1 MNMSFKN
8 ITLLLVLI
16 LILFSSINFIS
27 AVDLNNSS
35 ISEFTDDNPLND
47 FNDVIAINK
56 CDELDKEILGDDGTD
71 ESALDNG
78 YVIYVGNHNK
88 TETGNGS
95 EDNPFSTL
103 KLACDNVSGQDK
115 VTVKV
120 FNGTYYMGS
129 YLQFNTNNLNI
140 EGINGKVIVTYL
152 YDTEED
158 GDYGEAFGLT
168 STSANFTISNIIFD
182 GRNRNS
188 YDGFFDAEDGY
199 PDDPDAMGPY
209 KSFFL
214 PFYGY
219 ANIGTFNNCSFL
231 FGDINTR
238 LTGASEYKSKFIN
251 CYFDVTNNWN
261 LLFYGGQ
268 FRDDN
273 AMVAG
278 FDDVTGVGP
287 QFEYCSFNLPNIYK
301 LVASIHLPY
310 TISITNAWFGQNELP
325 AYVGP
330 FSGDAIVKPGGS
342 YDWDWTV
349 PVNRYA
355 IFSVSENYLGNN
367 QFEIVGKL
375 TWNGT
380 NSQEGMENFQPMTVT
395 LSSDTGDIVT
405 KAILVN
411 GTFKANYTSQAPIN
425 KITAT
430 LDSQPLELEFYS
442 VNISA
447 DTPSIYYGQDQNLT
461 LNFTQPIDAT
471 ILITISNENYN
482 ESYEIYVNNKD
493 SIVYTIYDTLKEG
506 IYTVDINLNDNKYF
520 GENSTTLTISKIS
533 DYLFDVIIPSEAK
546 VGENAT
552 ITLTLPEDVDG
563 NVTIKFGSNI
573 KVLDANQTMTIDFNN
588 LNATTYDINVTYSGS
603 DKYASKEKIDSITI
617 DKADSNVNVEDI
629 AFTYG
634 DVITIPFTVTNA
646 TGVNV
651 RVLNKEGDE
660 VTITNSTSVDFTLE
674 TLPAGEYTL
683 EVTTIVDEKNYYDFT
698 VDDIVLTIN
707 KAESSLTLNNSYEFI
722 YGQDAVINVVTEN
735 STGDVIVSL
744 VGEDDF
750 TASVSGNEI
759 NLPVLN
765 AGKYRLTVTTNVD
778 DNHNNITKST
788 TITIAKTNPSMN
800 VFVKLSDNVTV
811 KDNITL
817 IINLPS
823 DATGE
828 VVVKINGKKTDTI
841 HSNETITINLNNQLV
856 GECIVDIIYSGD
868 KNYESDSATQ
878 EFTISKAETSIS
890 AEQIASE
897 EGTATIEVTI
907 SDVNSGIILVD
918 VDGKKFYGD
927 INKGKSTINIEGVS
941 EGNYTANIKFFGD
954 DKYNQATTT
963 ADVKVSEDKIITE
976 LKEQLEE
983 ANAKVDNLT
992 GELANAT
999 DRIADLTAE
1008 LNETQANA
1016 TKLSEDLA
1024 DAQANVT
1031 KLSDDLA
1038 DAHAKVDNLTGE
1050 LANATAKVDNLTGEL
1065 ANAVANVTKLADDLA
1080 DANAAIDELTRQ
1092 LEEALANKT
1101 KTVVVDGVEY
1111 PIEYVNGTAVVNINK
1126 TEMLSAEFD
1135 KITVSGSNIDA
1146 VLVDSEGKPVAG
1158 ATIAYKVNG
1167 VESNITTDDDG
1178 RFMLKI
1184 APNSIVEISY
1194 AGSETVAPVNVSINL
1209 QGLAPV
1215 RQATLFN
1222 SNDFSQYA
1230 CDFYEGERGG
1240 NFTFQLVDEMG
1251 NPIANKT
1258 IYIGYNGVTL
1268 NRTTDENGFANVQI
1282 NLKNAGLYTFV
1293 IVFLGDEDYNATMAV
1308 HKVNI
1313 EKKTTSI
1320 SASAKTYKATAKT
1333 KKYTVTLKT
1342 IKGSSIDG
1350 KTYLAK
1356 GKKVT
1361 LTINGKTYTA
1371 KTNAK
1376 GQATFSLKITK
1387 KGKFAAKVS
1396 FAGDNTYKEAN
1407 KSVKLTIK

>member
-1 MNMSFKN
+1 MSFKK
-8 ITLLLVLI
+8 ITLLLIFL

-27 AVDLNNSS
+27 AVDLTNSS
-35 ISEFTDDNPLND
+35 MGEINVQDDVKLNNIEDIVINDFSEFNN
-47 FNDVIAINK
+47 
-56 CDELDKEILGDDGTD
+56 EILGSDAD
-71 ESALDNG
+71 ESDLDEG

-103 KLACDNVSGQDK
+103 KYACDNVSGQEK
-115 VTVKV
+115 VTVKI

-129 YLQFNTNNLNI
+129 YLQFNTNDLNI
-140 EGINGKVIVTYL
+140 KGIDGTVVVTYL
-152 YDTEED
+152 FDTDED
-158 GDYGEAFGLT
+158 GDHGEAFGLT

-182 GRNRNS
+182 GYDRTS

-219 ANIGTFNNCSFL
+219 ANRGTFNNCSFL
-231 FGDINTR
+231 FGSINTR
-238 LTGASEYKSKFIN
+238 LTGASEFKSRFIN
-251 CYFDVTNNWN
+251 CYFDVTNDWH

-268 FRDDN
+268 IRDDN
-273 AMVAG
+273 AIVAG
-278 FDDVTGVGP
+278 YKEVTGEGP
-287 QFEYCSFNLPNIYK
+287 QFEYCSFNLPTIQR
-301 LVASIHLPY
+301 LVDRIDLPY
-310 TISITNAWFGQNELP
+310 SISINNSWFGQNNIP
-325 AYVGP
+325 SYVGP
-330 FSGDAIVKPGGS
+330 YGGGYVAKPTGHWDF
-342 YDWDWTV
+342 DWVV
-349 PVNRYA
+349 PINRYA

-380 NSQEGMENFQPMTVT
+380 DSQEGMENFQPMTVK
-395 LSSDTGDIVT
+395 LSSDTGKIAT
-405 KAILVN
+405 TAILIN

-425 KITAT
+425 KIIAT

-447 DTPSIYYGQDQNLT
+447 DAPSIYYGQDQNLT
-461 LNFTQPIDAT
+461 INFTQPIDAT
-471 ILITISNENYN
+471 IVITISNENYN

-552 ITLTLPEDVDG
+552 ITLTLPADVDG

-588 LNATTYDINVTYSGS
+588 LNATTYDINVTYGGS

-651 RVLNKEGDE
+651 RVLNKDGDE
-660 VTITNSTSVDFTLE
+660 VTTTSSNGVEFTLE

-707 KAESSLTLNNSYEFI
+707 KAESSLTLNDSYEFI
-722 YGQDAVINVVTEN
+722 YGQDAIINVATEN
-735 STGDVIVSL
+735 STGDVIVSF
-744 VGEDDF
+744 VGEYDF

-759 NLPVLN
+759 NLPALN
-765 AGKYRLTVTTNVD
+765 EGKYTLTVTTNVD

-788 TITIAKTNPSMN
+788 TITIAKANPSMN
-800 VFVKLSDNVTV
+800 VIVELSDNVTV

-823 DATGE
+823 DATGD
-828 VVVKINGKKTDTI
+828 VVVKINGKKTDI
-841 HSNETITINLNNQLV
+841 IPANETITINLNNQLA

-868 KNYESDSATQ
+868 KNYESDSATK
-878 EFTISKAETSIS
+878 EFTISKAETSMS
-890 AEQIASE
+890 AEQTASE

-918 VDGKKFYGD
+918 IDGKKFYGD
-927 INKGKSTINIEGVS
+927 INKGKATINIEGVP

-983 ANAKVDNLT
+983 ANTKVDNLT
-992 GELANAT
+992 DELSNAS
-999 DRIADLTAE
+999 DKIADLTAE

-1031 KLSDDLA
+1031 RLSDDLA
-1038 DAHAKVDNLTGE
+1038 EANAKVDNLTAE
-1050 LANATAKVDNLTGEL
+1050 LSETQANATKLSEDLAGANQKVNNLTTQLEK
-1065 ANAVANVTKLADDLA
+1065 AQSNVT
-1080 DANAAIDELTRQ
+1080 I
-1092 LEEALANKT
+1092 
-1101 KTVVVDGVEY
+1101 VVDGVEY
-1111 PIEYVNGTAVVNINK
+1111 PVDVINGTATIK
-1126 TEMLSAEFD
+1126 TNST
-1135 KITVSGSNIDA
+1135 KPITKKDTLIVANQTFTCAA
-1146 VLVDSEGKPVAG
+1146 VDYNA
-1158 ATIAYKVNG
+1158 
-1167 VESNITTDDDG
+1167 
-1178 RFMLKI
+1178 
-1184 APNSIVEISY
+1184 
-1194 AGSETVAPVNVSINL
+1194 
-1209 QGLAPV
+1209 
-1215 RQATLFN
+1215 
-1222 SNDFSQYA
+1222 
-1230 CDFYEGERGG
+1230 GERGG
-1240 NFTFQLVDEMG
+1240 MFYAILKDNDG
-1251 NPIANKT
+1251 NVLANKT
-1258 IYIGYNGVTL
+1258 VQIAFNGKIYNK
-1268 NRTTDENGFANVQI
+1268 TTDDQGR
-1282 NLKNAGLYTFV
+1282 AGLQVNLANANTYTFAV
-1293 IVFLGDEDYNATMAV
+1293 SFQGDDEYNAAFITSSKIV
-1308 HKVNI
+1308 VTK
-1313 EKKTTSI
+1313 KKTTI
-1320 SASAKTYKATAKT
+1320 KATNKVFKAKT
-1333 KKYTVTLKT
+1333 KTKKISVTLKT
-1342 IKGSSIDG
+1342 VKNKYDK
-1350 KTYLAK
+1350 KTYLK
-1356 GKKVT
+1356 SGKKVT
-1361 LTINGKTYTA
+1361 LKVNGKTFTA
-1371 KTNAK
+1371 KINKKGVAK
-1376 GQATFSLKITK
+1376 FTIKITK
-1387 KGKFAAKVS
+1387 KGKYTARIK
-1396 FAGDNTYKEAN
+1396 FAGDKTYNASSK
-1407 KSVKLTIK
+1407 TIKIRIK